1 MMAETPVRQHP
12 LLQTLLLFSI
22 GALLLW
28 LSAIIFYPIIFTLL
42 VSMLFYAAMFP
53 ATGYLIRRDVSPS
66 LAVMLAMTAIVAVML
81 VIVMFLY
88 PVVATQL
95 TQLSSRT
102 DHLDARMSGM
112 LVHLNIF
119 TGQYLDFSFDPAAVT
134 ATLIDGVSSKLA
146 GLEQTVSSYFDEVA
160 FSLVLVPLTTF
171 FLLRD
176 FRGLRNAAMQLLPNR
191 YFELGW
197 LIFNAASSQLQRYLK
212 GISIQL
218 VTVTLIC
225 MIGFW
230 LAGIDFAPLL
240 AVLTGLLNLIP
251 VFGIALA
258 KIPPVIVV
266 LLSDSPDLLSVLLAL
281 GVVFLAQIVD
291 TVWILPKV
299 IAKSANLH
307 PLTVILSV
315 TLAGYYFGFAALIA
329 VVPLLFS
336 AKVIF
341 LELYR
346 GLRDFHPTQQ
356 QRMLSRL
363 RQRML
368 HRF

>member
-1 MMAETPVRQHP
+1 MMSGFPLRQHP
-12 LLQTLLLFSI
+12 LLQTLLLFSA
-22 GALLLW
+22 GAALLW
-28 LSAIIFYPIIFTLL
+28 LAAIVFYPIVFTLL
-42 VSMLFYAAMFP
+42 VSMLFYAAMIP
-53 ATGYLIRRDVSPS
+53 ATGYLIRHDVSPS
-66 LAVMLAMTAIVAVML
+66 LAVVLAMAAIVTVML
-81 VIVMFLY
+81 VIGIFLY
-88 PVVATQL
+88 PVVAAQL
-95 TQLSSRT
+95 VQLSSRT
-102 DHLDARMSGM
+102 DYLDARMSAM
-112 LVHLNIF
+112 LVHLNTF
-119 TGQYLDFSFDPAAVT
+119 TGQYLDFSFDPVAVT

-146 GLEQTVSSYFDEVA
+146 ALQHKVSSYFDEVA
-160 FSLVLVPLTTF
+160 YSLVLVPLATF

-176 FRGLRNAAMQLLPNR
+176 FRGLRNAALQLLPNR

-197 LIFNAASSQLQRYLK
+197 LIFNAASSQLQRYLR

-218 VTVTLIC
+218 VSVTVIC
-225 MIGFW
+225 MVGFW

-266 LLSDSPDLLSVLLAL
+266 LLSDKPDLISVLLAL

-291 TVWILPKV
+291 TIWILPRV

-336 AKVIF
+336 AKVVF

-346 GLRDFHPTQQ
+346 GLREFHPAQQ
-356 QRMLSRL
+356 QRLLSRL
-363 RQRML
+363 RQSMR
-368 HRF
+368 HKF

>member
-1 MMAETPVRQHP
+1 MMAESPVRQHP
-12 LLQTLLLFSI
+12 LLQTLLLFSA
-22 GALLLW
+22 GAALLC
-28 LSAIIFYPIIFTLL
+28 LSAIVFYPIVFTLL
-42 VSMLFYAAMFP
+42 VSLLFYSAMLP

-66 LAVMLAMTAIVAVML
+66 LAVVLAMTAIVAVML
-81 VIVMFLY
+81 VIGIFLY
-88 PVVATQL
+88 PVVAAQL
-95 TQLSSRT
+95 VQLSSRT

-112 LVHLNIF
+112 LVHLNTF
-119 TGQYLDFSFDPAAVT
+119 TAHYLDFSFDPVAVT
-134 ATLIDGVSSKLA
+134 ARLIDGVSTKLA
-146 GLEQTVSSYFDEVA
+146 QLQQTVSSYFNDVA

-212 GISIQL
+212 GITIQL
-218 VTVTLIC
+218 ASVTLIC
-225 MIGFW
+225 MVGFW

-266 LLSDSPDLLSVLLAL
+266 LLSDSPDLFSVLLAI

-291 TVWILPKV
+291 TVWILPRV

-336 AKVIF
+336 TKVIF

-346 GLRDFHPTQQ
+346 GLRDFHPAQQ

-363 RQRML
+363 KQRML